1 MKNDLADQLQRVKKQ
16 NRELLQENHRIKI
29 QRDKKPGNIGGLKK
43 ATSRDLN
50 HKRIGS
56 CSEPANIE
64 IRKSGIFNSK
74 RSLDFLEPPNPN
86 VATVPPSVQ
95 TKKEFSVQAKS
106 NFDMT
111 KVSSKI

>member
-1 MKNDLADQLQRVKKQ
+1 MKKH
-16 NRELLQENHRIKI
+16 NRELQQENHRIKI
-29 QRDKKPGNIGGLKK
+29 QRDKKTGNMGSLKK
-43 ATSRDLN
+43 TISRDFN
-50 HKRIGS
+50 HKRIVS

-64 IRKSGIFNSK
+64 IRKSGVFNSK

>member
-1 MKNDLADQLQRVKKQ
+1 M
-16 NRELLQENHRIKI
+16 
-29 QRDKKPGNIGGLKK
+29 GGLKK
-43 ATSRDLN
+43 TVSRDFN
-50 HKRIGS
+50 YKRIVS

-64 IRKSGIFNSK
+64 IRKSGVFNSK

-106 NFDMT
+106 NFDIT
-111 KVSSKI
+111 KFSSKI